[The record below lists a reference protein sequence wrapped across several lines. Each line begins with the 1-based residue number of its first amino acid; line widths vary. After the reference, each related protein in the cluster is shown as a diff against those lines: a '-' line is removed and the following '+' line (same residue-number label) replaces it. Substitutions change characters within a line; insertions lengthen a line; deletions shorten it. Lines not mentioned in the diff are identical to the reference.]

1 MIEFSGM
8 PYFSNGK
15 SSFTIMEDSMI
26 SNNADLF
33 VFGQNFMQPMNGSLT
48 KMKGIPM
55 TPGLF
60 LEVQPTETILISKI
74 FIIQIF

>member
-1 MIEFSGM
+1 
-8 PYFSNGK
+8 
-15 SSFTIMEDSMI
+15 MI
-26 SNNADLF
+26 SNNTDMF
-33 VFGQNFMQPMNGSLT
+33 VFGQNFMQPMNDSLT

-55 TPGLF
+55 THGLF